1 VSLPEPPIC
10 PMETITDLKNVS
22 KMATSVI
29 DEHCANGNFIHNV
42 NMVTVNCNTYQ
53 YYSIFSF

>member
-1 VSLPEPPIC
+1 MSLPEPPIC
-10 PMETITDLKNVS
+10 PMKTITDLKNVS

-29 DEHCANGNFIHNV
+29 DEHCSNGNFIHNV

-53 YYSIFSF
+53 YHSIFSF